1 MEEFPLWLNGIG
13 GLLGVLDT
21 GLILGLAQWVKDWV
35 LPQLWLRLQCGSGCS
50 VARISFLAWKLHMS
64 WGGQKRKKI
73 TRLKLWF

>member
-1 MEEFPLWLNGIG
+1 MMEECPLWLNGIG

-35 LPQLWLRLQCGSGCS
+35 LSQLWLRLQCGLDLIPGLETPH
-50 VARISFLAWKLHMS
+50 VMGRPEK
-64 WGGQKRKKI
+64 KKI